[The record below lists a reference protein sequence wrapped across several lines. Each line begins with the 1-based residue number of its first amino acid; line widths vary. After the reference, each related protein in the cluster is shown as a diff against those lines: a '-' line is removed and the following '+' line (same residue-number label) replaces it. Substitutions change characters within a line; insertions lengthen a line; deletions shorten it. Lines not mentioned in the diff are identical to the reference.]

1 MIADTDSFSTGSYVL
16 GTAKKNKYSSTK
28 TPITNPG
35 GQKLL
40 LKLKDGFSFGTDD
53 KFGKDAMTIAISLK
67 ERSGLVSALTTLETD
82 CAEKSGNQEEKIMK
96 CLYRKGDYPILYAKI
111 TPATQIRDA
120 NGKVVSNYGTLKK
133 KRFGLNAVF
142 HVESV
147 FESEKGV
154 TIQVRLLA
162 AKILPDAPVDEEE
175 MERLM
180 QEI

>member
-1 MIADTDSFSTGSYVL
+1 
-16 GTAKKNKYSSTK
+16 
-28 TPITNPG
+28 
-35 GQKLL
+35 
-40 LKLKDGFSFGTDD
+40 
-53 KFGKDAMTIAISLK
+53 MTITISLR
-67 ERSGLVSALTTLETD
+67 EQSGLVSALTTLEAD
-82 CAEKSGNQEEKIMK
+82 CAEKFGLQEEKIMK
-96 CLYRKGDYPILYAKI
+96 CLWRFGEYPILYAKI

-120 NGKVVSNYGTLKK
+120 NGKVVSNRVSLKG

-147 FESEKGV
+147 FVSDKGT

-162 AKILPDAPVDEEE
+162 AKILPDAPEPKDEEE